1 MKYRLVLFVLLTAC
15 NTVTVVPIDD
25 EDAGDG
31 GTDASAPAPD
41 ASVASDAND
50 DG

>member
-1 MKYRLVLFVLLTAC
+1 MKYRLVLFALAVLTAC
-15 NTVTVVPIDD
+15 NSVTVVPIDD

-31 GTDASAPAPD
+31 GVESSAPD
-41 ASVASDAND
+41 ASA